1 MKKSGLVITLLLLAQ
16 LCFAQYFTLTPKG
29 FLAENQADY
38 VVLDFPNVKQA
49 ELYKR
54 VQRAL
59 VSMYKDPKEVLSF
72 IEGESITVNG
82 YQPDAISNKRRANA
96 IAIAKATYEYD
107 LSYSLSILFKDE
119 KIRFNRPTFECR
131 RWYEGGYKSN
141 WATGWSYL
149 PLVKEK
155 NNTAAIFDNKG
166 QILAHDVLEQ
176 LNHYLNSLIKEIL
189 DKSQNT
195 NDW

>member
-1 MKKSGLVITLLLLAQ
+1 MLLTFAAFTP

-29 FLAENQADY
+29 FLTENQAEY
-38 VVLDFPNVKQA
+38 VVLDFPNVNQA

-59 VSMYKDPKEVLSF
+59 VSMYKDPKEALSF

-96 IAIAKATYEYD
+96 LAVAKATYKYD

-149 PLVKEK
+149 SLVKEK
-155 NNTAAIFDNKG
+155 NNTAAIFSNKG
-166 QILAHDVLEQ
+166 ELIAPDVVEQ

>member
-1 MKKSGLVITLLLLAQ
+1 MKKASLLLTFTVLAQ

-29 FLAENQADY
+29 FLGENQSEY
-38 VVLDFPNVKQA
+38 IVLDFPGAKQA
-49 ELYKR
+49 DLYKR
-54 VQRAL
+54 VQGAL
-59 VSMYKDPKEVLSF
+59 ISMYKDPKEVLSF

-82 YQPDAISNKRRANA
+82 YQPNAITNKRRANA
-96 IAIAKATYEYD
+96 LAIAKATYEYD
-107 LSYSLSILFKDE
+107 LSYSLSIFFKDE

-149 PLVKEK
+149 PLVKQK
-155 NNTAAIFDNKG
+155 NNTTGIFNNKG
-166 QILAHDVLEQ
+166 EIIAPDVIED
-176 LNHYLNSLIKEIL
+176 LNKYLNSLIKEIL
-189 DKSQNT
+189 DKAQNS